1 MKFFLLTVILFILAC
16 TQSDDGPISI
26 YPDEMAGEYSGFVLK
41 AELDSGSSIH
51 LRSESLQVTLDSIW
65 TLSNCFLDKLFLEER
80 IEDTILYLEPKVE
93 FSLTSEDCASPL
105 FFPETLIYMP
115 PSESWAKARSIVVLD
130 SKGEAEDSVAL
141 RSGEFIRDSLKIYL
155 DSNFANPYLLPRRTK
170 GTPSVLKTLDSL
182 EERVFYYRLMP
193 SNCGYIIDSCE
204 TILDTIYPAQWS
216 LRDTNL
222 VPIRKTCKDS
232 TMRYCLQRDWVDD
245 SLGVGKLKEKYPY
258 LRRVYVR
265 ASFQYIDND
274 YENYLLKSYEE
285 TYFPLK
291 IANAGKGA
299 YVERNYEMID
309 KADVCVFYY
318 DNKNCRQNSGT
329 KIAYEYANRKH
340 KKIINLCENN

>member
-105 FFPETLIYMP
+105 FFPETLIYMH
-115 PSESWAKARSIVVLD
+115 PSESWAKVRSIVVLD

-170 GTPSVLKTLDSL
+170 GTPSVLKTVDSL

-245 SLGVGKLKEKYPY
+245 SLGVGKLKEKLDTLWFSSWY
-258 LRRVYVR
+258 LVEEFPEGGMANRQSYSSPIIKR
-265 ASFQYIDND
+265 SFQAEIEYFKPETKDDFISS
-274 YENYLLKSYEE
+274 ENSDLWILNLATDSWIPLEDDLEE
-285 TYFPLK
+285 MFNEASIGL
-291 IANAGKGA
+291 
-299 YVERNYEMID
+299 D
-309 KADVCVFYY
+309 
-318 DNKNCRQNSGT
+318 S
-329 KIAYEYANRKH
+329 
-340 KKIINLCENN
+340 L